1 MTTTM
6 LKVKE
11 SLISLFFF
19 STLVIIWCCNL
30 PLFWQIS
37 YSANQCRL
45 LQLSFILALTGKIW
59 YMSNDI
65 LKDTRSDLVARELN
79 SLKVVHFQETEDCKS
94 FFHLRAF
101 VLRYL
106 NHMQQVI
113 ILKNWILLIQY
124 STTLF
129 FAALFVSLSRFVLS
143 SSMFLYKTRV

>member
-19 STLVIIWCCNL
+19 STLVIIWCYNL

-45 LQLSFILALTGKIW
+45 LQLSFILALTG
-59 YMSNDI
+59 NI